1 MNRRFKQ
8 VWLLAILSSFLLI
21 GLQTYW
27 LYNSVT
33 YSMREMGKKNAE
45 KAEQAI
51 VTYLTDLGAAVKE
64 KSHIGYVVT
73 AYFSDFERPCTTICS
88 PLDTD
93 TIIDGVVYSKPRFG
107 NVMEKRDTFDLRETD
122 SNNSFDCLNTYITY
136 QLTRFD
142 KAHFDRFVS
151 RKLGNGFIDSEMK
164 TGKHRLWQTRIVE
177 PPTLFHHEM
186 LVEVPFN
193 PIQYQTM
200 QMRMQV
206 PMLPILK
213 GMMWQMIGSLLV
225 TIMLLLSIAYLIK
238 VMLLQKKVDK
248 MRSDFVHTMIHELKR
263 PVQTLKMCVS
273 VFSAQK
279 INSEK
284 TDSQKTDEKDENAFI
299 METVREESDNLTA
312 YLAKLREVIRAE
324 EHIPLQIT
332 SFDIH
337 AALQN
342 LVAFYRKN
350 RQKEVIVSLDYQ
362 RTSDRM
368 MGDRDQ
374 LLNVVSNLM
383 ENSVKYSG
391 DIVNIHVACQDTGKG
406 EVMISVSDNG
416 IGISP
421 DEQQRVWTKF
431 YRSNAYPDMMQPGIG
446 LGLSFVDMIVKAHGG
461 RKMMQSEVGKG
472 TRISIVIPQHS

>member
-1 MNRRFKQ
+1 MQ
-8 VWLLAILSSFLLI
+8 
-21 GLQTYW
+21 
-27 LYNSVT
+27 
-33 YSMREMGKKNAE
+33 
-45 KAEQAI
+45 
-51 VTYLTDLGAAVKE
+51 
-64 KSHIGYVVT
+64 
-73 AYFSDFERPCTTICS
+73 
-88 PLDTD
+88 
-93 TIIDGVVYSKPRFG
+93 
-107 NVMEKRDTFDLRETD
+107 KRDTFDLRETD

-142 KAHFDRFVS
+142 KAHFDRFIS
-151 RKLGNGFIDSEMK
+151 RKLGNDFIGAEMK
-164 TGKHRLWQTRIVE
+164 TGKHRLWQTRVVE

-193 PIQYQTM
+193 PIQYQSM

-263 PVQTLKMCVS
+263 PVQMLKMCVS

-279 INSEK
+279 
-284 TDSQKTDEKDENAFI
+284 TDEKDENALI

-337 AALQN
+337 AALLN
-342 LVAFYRKN
+342 LVAVYRKN
-350 RQKEVIVSLDYQ
+350 RAE
-362 RTSDRM
+362 
-368 MGDRDQ
+368 G
-374 LLNVVSNLM
+374 
-383 ENSVKYSG
+383 
-391 DIVNIHVACQDTGKG
+391 G
-406 EVMISVSDNG
+406 ECFARL
-416 IGISP
+416 P
-421 DEQQRVWTKF
+421 
-431 YRSNAYPDMMQPGIG
+431 
-446 LGLSFVDMIVKAHGG
+446 AHF
-461 RKMMQSEVGKG
+461 R
-472 TRISIVIPQHS
+472 

>member
-1 MNRRFKQ
+1 MNRRIKQ

-33 YSMREMGKKNAE
+33 YSMGEMGKKNAE

-51 VTYLTDLGAAVKE
+51 VTYLTNIGAAVKE
-64 KSHIGYVVT
+64 KSHIGYVVS
-73 AYFSDFERPCTTICS
+73 AYFSDYKPPVTTVCS

-93 TIIDGVVYSKPRFG
+93 TIIGGVVYRKPGFG

-136 QLTRFD
+136 QLTHFD
-142 KAHFDRFVS
+142 KAHFDRFIS
-151 RKLGNGFIDSEMK
+151 RKLGNDFIGAEMK
-164 TGKHRLWQTRIVE
+164 TGNHRLWQTKIVE

-193 PIQYQTM
+193 PIQYQSM
-200 QMRMQV
+200 LMRMQV

-279 INSEK
+279 
-284 TDSQKTDEKDENAFI
+284 TDEKDENALI

-337 AALQN
+337 AALLN
-342 LVAFYRKN
+342 LVAVYRKN
-350 RQKEVIVSLDYQ
+350 KQKEVNVSLDYQ
-362 RTSDRM
+362 RTADRM

-391 DIVNIHVACQDTGKG
+391 DIVNIHVACRDTEKE

>member
-1 MNRRFKQ
+1 MNRRIKQ

-33 YSMREMGKKNAE
+33 YSMGEMGKKNAE

-51 VTYLTDLGAAVKE
+51 VTYQTNIGAAVKE

-73 AYFSDFERPCTTICS
+73 AYFSDYKRPVTAVCS

-93 TIIDGVVYSKPRFG
+93 TIIGGVVYSKPGFS
-107 NVMEKRDTFDLRETD
+107 NVMQKRDTFDLRETD

-136 QLTRFD
+136 QLTHFD
-142 KAHFDRFVS
+142 KAHFDRFIS
-151 RKLGNGFIDSEMK
+151 RKLGNDFIGAEMK
-164 TGKHRLWQTRIVE
+164 TGKHRLWQTRVVE

-193 PIQYQTM
+193 PIQYQSM

-273 VFSAQK
+273 VFS
-279 INSEK
+279 
-284 TDSQKTDEKDENAFI
+284 SQKTDEKDENALI

-312 YLAKLREVIRAE
+312 YLAKPFYPEELLARIEERFSMNESETIEEEVYHFGETTFCYNNNELRTRSSRV
-324 EHIPLQIT
+324 LIT
-332 SFDIH
+332 SRQADILRLL
-337 AALQN
+337 A
-342 LVAFYRKN
+342 KN
-350 RQKEVIVSLDYQ
+350 I
-362 RTSDRM
+362 
-368 MGDRDQ
+368 G
-374 LLNVVSNLM
+374 NVVSKEM
-383 ENSVKYSG
+383 IQEAVWGTVSYANSLAVNVQMTYLRHALQHDVTVKIESLKK
-391 DIVNIHVACQDTGKG
+391 KG
-406 EVMISVSDNG
+406 YVL
-416 IGISP
+416 
-421 DEQQRVWTKF
+421 T
-431 YRSNAYPDMMQPGIG
+431 
-446 LGLSFVDMIVKAHGG
+446 LL
-461 RKMMQSEVGKG
+461 SEV
-472 TRISIVIPQHS
+472 

>member
-1 MNRRFKQ
+1 MNRRIKQ

-33 YSMREMGKKNAE
+33 YSMGEMGKKNAE

-51 VTYLTDLGAAVKE
+51 VTYQTNIGAAVKE

-73 AYFSDFERPCTTICS
+73 AYFSDFKRPCTTICS

-93 TIIDGVVYSKPRFG
+93 TIIGGVVYSKPGFG

-122 SNNSFDCLNTYITY
+122 FNNSFDCLNTYITY
-136 QLTRFD
+136 QLTHFD
-142 KAHFDRFVS
+142 KAHFDRFIS
-151 RKLGNGFIDSEMK
+151 RKLGNDFIGAEMK

-193 PIQYQTM
+193 PIQYQSM

-273 VFSAQK
+273 VFS
-279 INSEK
+279 
-284 TDSQKTDEKDENAFI
+284 SQKTDEKDENALI

-312 YLAKLREVIRAE
+312 YLAKPFYPEELLARIEERFSMNESETIEEEVYHFGETTFCYNNNELRTRSSRV
-324 EHIPLQIT
+324 LIT
-332 SFDIH
+332 SRQADILRLL
-337 AALQN
+337 A
-342 LVAFYRKN
+342 KN
-350 RQKEVIVSLDYQ
+350 I
-362 RTSDRM
+362 
-368 MGDRDQ
+368 G
-374 LLNVVSNLM
+374 NVVSKEM
-383 ENSVKYSG
+383 IQEAVWGTVSYANSLAVNVQMTYLRHALQHDATVKIESLKK
-391 DIVNIHVACQDTGKG
+391 KG
-406 EVMISVSDNG
+406 YVL
-416 IGISP
+416 
-421 DEQQRVWTKF
+421 T
-431 YRSNAYPDMMQPGIG
+431 
-446 LGLSFVDMIVKAHGG
+446 LL
-461 RKMMQSEVGKG
+461 SEV
-472 TRISIVIPQHS
+472 

>member
-1 MNRRFKQ
+1 MNRRIKQ

-33 YSMREMGKKNAE
+33 YSMGEMGKKNAE

-51 VTYLTDLGAAVKE
+51 IAYLTNIGAAVKE
-64 KSHIGYVVT
+64 KSHIGYVVS
-73 AYFSDFERPCTTICS
+73 AYFSDFKGPCTTVCS

-93 TIIDGVVYSKPRFG
+93 TIIGGVVCRKPGFG

-142 KAHFDRFVS
+142 KAHFDRFIS
-151 RKLGNGFIDSEMK
+151 KKLGNNFIGAEMK

-193 PIQYQTM
+193 PIQYQSM

-279 INSEK
+279 INTEKADSER
-284 TDSQKTDEKDENAFI
+284 TDEKDENALI

-337 AALQN
+337 AALLN
-342 LVAFYRKN
+342 LAAFYRKN
-350 RQKEVIVSLDYQ
+350 
-362 RTSDRM
+362 
-368 MGDRDQ
+368 
-374 LLNVVSNLM
+374 
-383 ENSVKYSG
+383 
-391 DIVNIHVACQDTGKG
+391 
-406 EVMISVSDNG
+406 
-416 IGISP
+416 
-421 DEQQRVWTKF
+421 
-431 YRSNAYPDMMQPGIG
+431 
-446 LGLSFVDMIVKAHGG
+446 
-461 RKMMQSEVGKG
+461 
-472 TRISIVIPQHS
+472 

>member
-1 MNRRFKQ
+1 MNRRIKQ

-33 YSMREMGKKNAE
+33 YSMGEMGKKNAE

-51 VTYLTDLGAAVKE
+51 VTYQTNIGAAVKE

-73 AYFSDFERPCTTICS
+73 AYFSDYKRPVTAVCS

-93 TIIDGVVYSKPRFG
+93 TIIGGVVYSKPGFS
-107 NVMEKRDTFDLRETD
+107 NVMQKRDTFDLRETD

-136 QLTRFD
+136 QLTHFD
-142 KAHFDRFVS
+142 KAHFDRFIS
-151 RKLGNGFIDSEMK
+151 RKLGNDFIGAEMK
-164 TGKHRLWQTRIVE
+164 TGKHRLWQTRVVE

-193 PIQYQTM
+193 PIQYQSM

-273 VFSAQK
+273 VFS
-279 INSEK
+279 
-284 TDSQKTDEKDENAFI
+284 SQKTDEKDENALI

-312 YLAKLREVIRAE
+312 YLAKPFYPEELLARIEERFSMNESETIEEEVYHFGETTFCYNNNELRTRSSRV
-324 EHIPLQIT
+324 LIT
-332 SFDIH
+332 SRQADILRLL
-337 AALQN
+337 A
-342 LVAFYRKN
+342 KN
-350 RQKEVIVSLDYQ
+350 I
-362 RTSDRM
+362 
-368 MGDRDQ
+368 G
-374 LLNVVSNLM
+374 NVVSKEM
-383 ENSVKYSG
+383 IQEAVWGTVSYANSLAVNVQMTYLRHALQHDATVKIESLKK
-391 DIVNIHVACQDTGKG
+391 KG
-406 EVMISVSDNG
+406 YVL
-416 IGISP
+416 
-421 DEQQRVWTKF
+421 T
-431 YRSNAYPDMMQPGIG
+431 
-446 LGLSFVDMIVKAHGG
+446 LL
-461 RKMMQSEVGKG
+461 SEV
-472 TRISIVIPQHS
+472 

>member
-1 MNRRFKQ
+1 
-8 VWLLAILSSFLLI
+8 
-21 GLQTYW
+21 
-27 LYNSVT
+27 
-33 YSMREMGKKNAE
+33 
-45 KAEQAI
+45 
-51 VTYLTDLGAAVKE
+51 
-64 KSHIGYVVT
+64 
-73 AYFSDFERPCTTICS
+73 
-88 PLDTD
+88 
-93 TIIDGVVYSKPRFG
+93 
-107 NVMEKRDTFDLRETD
+107 MEKRDTFDLRETD

-142 KAHFDRFVS
+142 KAHFDRFIS
-151 RKLGNGFIDSEMK
+151 RKLGNDFIGAEMK

-193 PIQYQTM
+193 PIQYQSM

-273 VFSAQK
+273 VFS
-279 INSEK
+279 
-284 TDSQKTDEKDENAFI
+284 SQKTDEKDENALI
-299 METVREESDNLTA
+299 METVREENDNLTA

-337 AALQN
+337 AALLN
-342 LVAFYRKN
+342 LVAVYRKN
-350 RQKEVIVSLDYQ
+350 RQKEVNVSLDYQ
-362 RTSDRM
+362 RTSDLM

-391 DIVNIHVACQDTGKG
+391 DIVNIHVACRDTGKG

-431 YRSNAYPDMMQPGIG
+431 YRSNTYPDMMQPGIG

>member
-1 MNRRFKQ
+1 M
-8 VWLLAILSSFLLI
+8 
-21 GLQTYW
+21 G
-27 LYNSVT
+27 
-33 YSMREMGKKNAE
+33 EMGKKNAE

-51 VTYLTDLGAAVKE
+51 VTYQTNIGEAVKE

-73 AYFSDFERPCTTICS
+73 AYFSDFKRPWTTICS

-93 TIIDGVVYSKPRFG
+93 TIIGGVVYSKPGFG

-142 KAHFDRFVS
+142 KAHFDRFIS
-151 RKLGNGFIDSEMK
+151 KKLGNDFIGAEMK

-193 PIQYQTM
+193 PIQYQSM

-279 INSEK
+279 
-284 TDSQKTDEKDENAFI
+284 TDEKDENALI

-350 RQKEVIVSLDYQ
+350 RQKEVNVSLDYQ

-391 DIVNIHVACQDTGKG
+391 DIGVEK
-406 EVMISVSDNG
+406 
-416 IGISP
+416 
-421 DEQQRVWTKF
+421 
-431 YRSNAYPDMMQPGIG
+431 
-446 LGLSFVDMIVKAHGG
+446 
-461 RKMMQSEVGKG
+461 
-472 TRISIVIPQHS
+472 

>member
-1 MNRRFKQ
+1 MNRRIKQ

-33 YSMREMGKKNAE
+33 YSMGEMGKKNAE

-51 VTYLTDLGAAVKE
+51 VTYQTNIGAAVKE

-73 AYFSDFERPCTTICS
+73 AYFSDYKSPCTTVCS

-93 TIIDGVVYSKPRFG
+93 TIIGGVVYSKPGFG

-142 KAHFDRFVS
+142 KAHFDRFIS
-151 RKLGNGFIDSEMK
+151 KKLGNDFIGAEMK

-193 PIQYQTM
+193 PIQYQSM

-279 INSEK
+279 INTEK
-284 TDSQKTDEKDENAFI
+284 TDSLKIDSEKEDETDEENYDI
-299 METVREESDNLTA
+299 RELSSYTLAYDKQESD
-312 YLAKLREVIRAE
+312 
-324 EHIPLQIT
+324 T
-332 SFDIH
+332 SIFAIKGMK
-337 AALQN
+337 
-342 LVAFYRKN
+342 KN
-350 RQKEVIVSLDYQ
+350 KNIYELFE
-362 RTSDRM
+362 SD
-368 MGDRDQ
+368 
-374 LLNVVSNLM
+374 
-383 ENSVKYSG
+383 
-391 DIVNIHVACQDTGKG
+391 
-406 EVMISVSDNG
+406 
-416 IGISP
+416 
-421 DEQQRVWTKF
+421 
-431 YRSNAYPDMMQPGIG
+431 
-446 LGLSFVDMIVKAHGG
+446 FVDDNVEGITKLTDDVVITCTVTYNDGT
-461 RKMMQSEVGKG
+461 SESKDIMTYLCPCLGY
-472 TRISIVIPQHS
+472 